1 MDNQLFRQKSIDR
14 ISSPEQLHDYMRVT
28 SPRLWMILSVII
40 ALVVGLIIFSTLATM
55 ESTLDVTITVER
67 YTYEDTDVGTKEEVM
82 MITMEVPIEYK
93 DTVVP
98 GMEVRFAN
106 KKGTIDFVYL
116 DQNGLA
122 ASIVMPA
129 DEKLPNGEYPGEV
142 VLDRKTPI
150 DFLLN

>member
-67 YTYEDTDVGTKEEVM
+67 YTYEDTDAGTKEEVM